1 MKLTAPINLLLF
13 EGKNMARPTFKHNP
27 RVNAI
32 FDDLDQYLRFC
43 QDFGYRYN
51 EADLYN
57 WKSYAYQQFNK
68 HLQGKFAKDMW
79 TQDSNRRSR

>member
-1 MKLTAPINLLLF
+1 M
-13 EGKNMARPTFKHNP
+13 GKPTFKPNP
-27 RVNAI
+27 RVTAI
-32 FDDLDQYLRFC
+32 FEDLEQFLRFC
-43 QDFGYRYN
+43 QDFGYRFN

-79 TQDSNRRSR
+79 NIDSRRSR

>member
-1 MKLTAPINLLLF
+1 
-13 EGKNMARPTFKHNP
+13 MARPTFKPNA
-27 RVNAI
+27 RVHQI
-32 FDDLDQYLRFC
+32 FEDLEQFLRFC

-79 TQDSNRRSR
+79 IQDSRRGR